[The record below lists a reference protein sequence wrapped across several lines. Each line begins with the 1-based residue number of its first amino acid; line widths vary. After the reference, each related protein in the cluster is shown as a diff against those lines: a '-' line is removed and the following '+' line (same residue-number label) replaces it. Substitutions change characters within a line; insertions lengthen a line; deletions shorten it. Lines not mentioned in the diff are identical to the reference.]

1 MKATLLASVGD
12 MTTFT
17 PVAGLVGGAF
27 IGLAA
32 AVLLGGI
39 GKIAGIS
46 GIFGGALL
54 PKEDDTAWRWA
65 FLTGL
70 VLTGLLLQWSHPPA
84 FAKPI
89 DQPLVLTLVAG
100 LLVGVGTQLGNG
112 CTSGHGV
119 CGLARFSKRS
129 VVAVAVF
136 MSAAIATVFVMRE
149 LGGL

>member
-1 MKATLLASVGD
+1 
-12 MTTFT
+12 MTTYT

-27 IGLAA
+27 IGLGA
-32 AVLLGGI
+32 AVLLGGA

-46 GIFGGALL
+46 GILGGVLV

-65 FLTGL
+65 FLAGL
-70 VLTGLLLQWSHPPA
+70 ILTGLTVQWSHPPA

-89 DQPLVLTLVAG
+89 DQPLVLTIVAG
-100 LLVGVGTQLGNG
+100 LLVGIGTQLGNG

-129 VVAVAVF
+129 VIAVAVF

-149 LGGL
+149 LGAL